1 MTGNLHR
8 VLARERARG
17 EQDGKQHFINHFSSA
32 DNFAELNRVRRR
44 GGRFERIFAGGQKT
58 FVGDGER
65 LRAGNADDGQSA
77 FTERRCNGGDGVIKH
92 NQGCG
97 MFCNGNG
104 KLVIPAT
111 ALANSRADSLSE
123 QENNRMG
130 FAFFADKAEAAQN
143 QRLLNALLLRSHVN
157 LMALISDTRRT
168 FNLTGTPNQV
178 LPLKNCSLVASR

>member
-1 MTGNLHR
+1 MSCT
-8 VLARERARG
+8 
-17 EQDGKQHFINHFSSA
+17 
-32 DNFAELNRVRRR
+32 
-44 GGRFERIFAGGQKT
+44 
-58 FVGDGER
+58 
-65 LRAGNADDGQSA
+65 
-77 FTERRCNGGDGVIKH
+77 
-92 NQGCG
+92 
-97 MFCNGNG
+97 G
-104 KLVIPAT
+104 KLVIWAT

-178 LPLKNCSLVASR
+178 LPARIFSLVAST